1 MSTLDRSGP
10 QLSSSVS
17 GDWKILY
24 REFFKRQTNFLG
36 WLEKK
41 KIECRAKIYVS
52 HTMSHMT
59 SYDSYALGAAFN

>member
-1 MSTLDRSGP
+1 MSTLERSGP
-10 QLSSSVS
+10 HLSSSVT
-17 GDWKILY
+17 GDWPILY

-52 HTMSHMT
+52 DQME
-59 SYDSYALGAAFN
+59 NKN